1 MIIAHCAAK
10 RETRV
15 GAGRRE
21 QGGNWEA
28 GAEQAQEPGKFVAL
42 GISCSTRFKEIR
54 DIFMGTCQIKSLPQT
69 RVPSRS
75 LPSPLCLLIVVALCR
90 SVDNKSGHII
100 LKFPARGLQ
109 CWVIKRN
116 WGCISCQMDLHLDSP
131 LAGTVL
137 PLSLSLEGPW
147 QSQSKTL

>member
-21 QGGNWEA
+21 QGAGRELGVNWEA

-42 GISCSTRFKEIR
+42 GTSCSTRFKEIR

-69 RVPSRS
+69 RIPSRS
-75 LPSPLCLLIVVALCR
+75 LPSLLCLLIVVALCR

-109 CWVIKRN
+109 C
-116 WGCISCQMDLHLDSP
+116 
-131 LAGTVL
+131 
-137 PLSLSLEGPW
+137 
-147 QSQSKTL
+147 